1 MNLCPVCGFRMNYLP
16 RDFHIC
22 PSCGTEFGYD
32 DSGTSYEELRR
43 RWLSTGPAW
52 WSPVDPAPAFWN
64 PHEQLRNLMLNAPS
78 GRESRFVH
86 FNPVLTP
93 AVDVVSTKP
102 ARRRHF
108 RRVNAPAKVG
118 LIAYQFAQANRGVI

>member
-1 MNLCPVCGFRMNYLP
+1 MNLCPVCGFWMKYPP

-43 RWLSTGPAW
+43 RWLTTGPAW

-78 GRESRFVH
+78 GRASLVIDANLVMTQGLGIISAKHARRKHLRRVSA
-86 FNPVLTP
+86 P
-93 AVDVVSTKP
+93 AVGFSP
-102 ARRRHF
+102 
-108 RRVNAPAKVG
+108 
-118 LIAYQFAQANRGVI
+118 YQFAQAHRGVT